1 MFSRAIP
8 SPLCQG
14 GHCHPPGI
22 PVIHSQAQRAVCPAP
37 GPLTP
42 DPAQQGITTRAPRA
56 IVCLQHG
63 EDLSPCEVS
72 QEKSETHRAS
82 CPRVSREH
90 QAEPKGCKVLL
101 IPLAPPIAPETGT
114 QTQTLSQTH
123 THKHTN
129 KRYTQTQH
137 IHYLHTYT
145 YKSTN
150 TAHKHKHKTQRPLT
164 HIYSQQPIDRNTTH
178 TIHAYAHKHTNT
190 HINIH
195 TNITHMENT
204 HILIY
209 TQIDTLNTQIHTNI
223 THTHIHT
230 NTLCTA
236 PPQHTLK
243 HNTHTQTHTHRHSH
257 HGLGLTALLSVQQE
271 ECPCLASPGA
281 VCSPELS
288 VSPLRANTL
297 QAEWRRSVTVPQ
309 TYTHTEDMAGIFSV
323 YVIRT
328 LSSRA
333 AFESAAF
340 SPEKREEEVGGA
352 PQQGHP
358 DRKLCR
364 LHLSAALV
372 APLSSILTWKTPWTE
387 EPGRL
392 QSMGSQRVGHD

>member
-90 QAEPKGCKVLL
+90 QAEPKGSNVLL
-101 IPLAPPIAPETGT
+101 IPLAPPIVPETGT
-114 QTQTLSQTH
+114 RTQTLSQTH

-209 TQIDTLNTQIHTNI
+209 TQIDT
-223 THTHIHT
+223 
-230 NTLCTA
+230 
-236 PPQHTLK
+236 
-243 HNTHTQTHTHRHSH
+243 HNTHISHQHNTHIYTQTHYAQHPH
-257 HGLGLTALLSVQQE
+257 
-271 ECPCLASPGA
+271 
-281 VCSPELS
+281 
-288 VSPLRANTL
+288 N
-297 QAEWRRSVTVPQ
+297 
-309 TYTHTEDMAGIFSV
+309 
-323 YVIRT
+323 T
-328 LSSRA
+328 LSSTIHTHRLTHTGTVTTA
-333 AFESAAF
+333 LDLPPCCPCSRRNARVLLLLGPCALLNS
-340 SPEKREEEVGGA
+340 
-352 PQQGHP
+352 
-358 DRKLCR
+358 LC
-364 LHLSAALV
+364 LH
-372 APLSSILTWKTPWTE
+372 
-387 EPGRL
+387 
-392 QSMGSQRVGHD
+392 